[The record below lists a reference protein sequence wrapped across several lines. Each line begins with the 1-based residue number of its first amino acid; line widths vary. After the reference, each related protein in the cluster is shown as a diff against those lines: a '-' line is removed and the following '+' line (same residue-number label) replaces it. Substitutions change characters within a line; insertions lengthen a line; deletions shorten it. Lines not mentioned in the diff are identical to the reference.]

1 MAETLRIE
9 IPIETIDETGPGL
22 SKVEKGFKK
31 AGDQVTQFEKSA
43 QKTQKS
49 LAKWA
54 KEKYEVLL
62 EAKERI
68 SPLLATIGKGL
79 KSVTGKAWRI
89 TLRAA
94 DFATAPIRGI
104 FNLLKNPLLQAGAV
118 LGVSFGLK
126 DTIDTYKSF
135 ETAMSK
141 VQAVSGAAGTDM
153 DKLTKKAEE
162 MGNKTKFSATESADA
177 LNYMA
182 MAGWKTRDMLNGIE
196 GIMYLAGAS
205 GESLATVSDIVTDAI
220 TAFGMKAKD
229 SSHFAD
235 VLAVASSNANT
246 NVAMMGETFKY
257 VGAASGAL
265 GYSVDDAALAIGL
278 MANSGI
284 KASQAGTELNSI
296 FTRLAT
302 NTNGARSAVENLGIK
317 FFDSKGS
324 ARAYTNVLMEM
335 RDATKDMTDK
345 EKINFANTV
354 AGTRAQAGLL
364 AMLNATAKDFN
375 KLKGAIEDADGASL
389 DMYNTMQD
397 NLQGALDSLSSKVE
411 TVKLSF
417 GKRLTPYIRN
427 FAEWFGDQM
436 PAIEKWLD
444 RFMDLVDRK
453 GRQLKQKFEDLAGTE
468 EWKNA
473 DFFGKVRIAWDEFI
487 VEPFSEWWN
496 GTGKAKLAGLASDI
510 GGGIGSGLKTG
521 ILMLLGIDLSD
532 TLDEGANIGA
542 SFAKGFSEG
551 FDFDLIQSKLGEGL
565 KNMFSDAAKLLPGGE
580 SAGISS
586 LLSAMMLMRLAG
598 PLVGLGKGAVSLGRS
613 VFSAPAG
620 GGTSLAGWLIGSTG
634 NAMVRGSGLLSGLAN
649 VGYAV
654 TGGAATSTLSGG
666 MAALTGAGALAGGAV
681 TGAGLIHG
689 GMDLYTGFTSDD
701 EEKAD
706 AYKKAGAV
714 EVGGTLAGVGAGAA
728 AGAAIGAAFG
738 GVMAVPGALIGGSI
752 GALTSWAAGNSIKK
766 EYEESAEKAEK
777 AAINAQKVLEA
788 TGLSIDDVRFKN
800 KDLVEAMRDSE
811 VSASQ
816 FALMLQEDCANVM
829 KEAFGDVTLSLEE
842 IKELAEKITFGDM
855 KAGLERFRTASS
867 STESSLNALKNSMS
881 DMQKQNWRVS
891 FGMELSEAE
900 QGDYRQSIDTFV
912 QDALDY
918 VNNSHYEAVVALDLL
933 TDGTGSHTGLDSFYG
948 DLQTQVKDLNRQLK
962 DVLDSA
968 LQDGVISTE
977 KIRLPDGTL
986 QLSESEEIANLQKQI
1001 AGITDKIAA
1010 AQNESRLDIIR
1021 MNYSGSGA
1029 DAESFMVLQ
1038 EELKAYTES
1047 AAASLD
1053 EAYIS
1058 ATVPLRVKLK
1068 DGNLSEEDR
1077 NAVEQQ
1083 MKELQEDYAR
1093 QVSDLN
1099 DVVETFNLNTIAE
1112 AWETKL
1118 TGILPNTE
1126 GSLSEKLSK
1135 ALHNAIAI
1143 DPDVAGW
1150 TQEDVKKMFG
1160 LDRVDTSAF
1169 ETIFTQIKQTAL
1181 SIPQKAKEE
1190 MIQEFQSSVM
1200 GEYGPISGESYQ
1212 QLIEEYTTGLGAAFS
1227 GADYSMAG
1235 SSVSKGVGDAIL
1247 NADMAGISSAV
1258 DALKSNTD
1266 NYVTAAFAAG
1276 VSTEI
1281 PVNITA
1287 RYHLLNPTAV
1297 INMAGG
1303 GSGTTTVTASV
1314 SSYAA
1319 AGQAPEKHAAGGFV
1333 TGKQLSWLAEEGYG
1347 EFVIPTNPSRR
1358 ARALELYAQAG
1369 TMLGVGAYANGGYV
1383 GGSHNAI
1390 PFGDRNHNEPEDDAQ
1405 ESSVQA
1411 GQGNGISYHDPEGS
1425 GSIGSLAG
1433 GVPIQIEVNMSP
1445 EINIQSAGIGNAQG
1459 IAEEV
1464 LGSLMGMVDELGGEM
1479 ASRLMDVFSNMP
1491 MEEV

>member
-9 IPIETIDETGPGL
+9 IPIETIDETEPGL
-22 SKVEKGFKK
+22 SKAEESFKK
-31 AGDQVTQFEKSA
+31 ARDRVTQFEKSA
-43 QKTQKS
+43 EKTQKR

-54 KEKYEVLL
+54 KEKYEIFL
-62 EAKERI
+62 EAKERL
-68 SPLLATIGKGL
+68 SPLLTTLGHGL
-79 KSVTGKAWRI
+79 KSITGKAWRV

-118 LGVSFGLK
+118 LGISFGLK
-126 DTIDTYKSF
+126 DTIDTYKNF
-135 ETAMSK
+135 EAAMSK
-141 VQAVSGAAGTDM
+141 VQAVSGAVGSDM
-153 DKLTKKAEE
+153 EKLTQKAEE

-182 MAGWKTRDMLNGIE
+182 MAGWKTKDMLNGIE

-302 NTNGARSAVENLGIK
+302 NTNGARSAVEELGIK

-324 ARAYTNVLMEM
+324 ARAYTEVLMEM
-335 RDATKDMTDK
+335 RNATEGMTNK

-375 KLKGAIEDADGASL
+375 KLKEAIEDADGASL

-397 NLQGALDSLSSKVE
+397 NLQGSLDSLSSKVE

-436 PAIEKWLD
+436 PAIEKGLD

-453 GRQLKQKFEDLAGTE
+453 GRQLKQNFEELAGTE

-542 SFAKGFSEG
+542 SFARGFSEG

-598 PLVGLGKGAVSLGRS
+598 PLVGLGKGAFSLGRMLS
-613 VFSAPAG
+613 
-620 GGTSLAGWLIGSTG
+620 G
-634 NAMVRGSGLLSGLAN
+634 NAGSLLGSVGAGTGLLGFGAN
-649 VGYAV
+649 TAI
-654 TGGAATSTLSGG
+654 SL
-666 MAALTGAGALAGGAV
+666 GAGNLAGGAS
-681 TGAGLIHG
+681 L
-689 GMDLYTGFTSDD
+689 S
-701 EEKAD
+701 
-706 AYKKAGAV
+706 AGALSALGLGASA
-714 EVGGTLAGVGAGAA
+714 GGIAAGASLISGGFDIYHAIKSENAEESNAYGESGAWKIGGVA
-728 AGAAIGAAFG
+728 AGAATGAAIGSVIPVLGTAVGGLIGAGIG
-738 GVMAVPGALIGGSI
+738 GVTGWIR
-752 GALTSWAAGNSIKK
+752 GNSVKK

-948 DLQTQVKDLNRQLK
+948 DLQTQVKDLNLQLK

-1001 AGITDKIAA
+1001 TGITDKIAA
-1010 AQNESRLDIIR
+1010 AQNESRLDVIR
-1021 MNYSGSGA
+1021 INYSGSGA
-1029 DAESFMVLQ
+1029 DAESFMALQ

-1083 MKELQEDYAR
+1083 MKELQEDYTR

-1118 TGILPNTE
+1118 TGILPNME

-1181 SIPQKAKEE
+1181 SIPQKAKDE

-1319 AGQAPEKHAAGGFV
+1319 AGQDPEKHAAGGFV
-1333 TGKQLSWLAEEGYG
+1333 MGKQLSWLAEEGYG

-1369 TMLGVGAYANGGYV
+1369 TMLGVGAYANGGYA
-1383 GGSHNAI
+1383 GGSRNAI
-1390 PFGDRNHNEPEDDAQ
+1390 LFGDRIHNEPEDDAQ

-1411 GQGNGISYHDPEGS
+1411 GQGNGIPYHDPEGS
-1425 GSIGSLAG
+1425 GSIGSPVG
-1433 GVPIQIEVNMSP
+1433 GMPIQIELHMSP

-1459 IAEEV
+1459 IADEV
-1464 LGSLMGMVDELGGEM
+1464 LGRFMGMVDEIGGEM
-1479 ASRLMDVFSNMP
+1479 ASRLIDIFSNMP
-1491 MEEV
+1491 MEGA